1 MLDGKNKE
9 LQVIINLGNEGKI
22 KVAIEKLEKFEK
34 KEQRKELLLRAKIIK
49 ALFTSSV
56 GFWEKGLEIIKTTI
70 SECEI
75 LTDKLLLLDAYIIK
89 ARCLFIGQQYKKSI
103 AQVEETEKKLD
114 EILKQ
119 DDYDYRIRKSWLL
132 FIKSACLSWMGKAK
146 LALETAKSGYSL
158 IQSFDDIQMQF
169 YYYHL
174 FGLCEFQTDAFE
186 DAIDHYQAGFQLAK
200 DTKKDIWIAQFASGL
215 AQSYRGIGRFTLAM
229 KYTDITIE
237 YSKKL
242 GIPHDWMVYFKAMIY
257 RQSGEPEKAIAIFK
271 KILPKLEHE
280 TTHKE
285 KALVLLGKAI
295 IEWVE
300 GDIDNAVEQMTE
312 AVNLSKQMDDVY
324 GTNIFSIFLVN
335 VLIDKGE
342 FDKVIEISL
351 SVLEMFKETKN
362 IVSEPFFL
370 IEMGKAYHMKGNYNL
385 ALEYV
390 NNALELFRRFNAEL
404 HIARSLFR
412 LIQISIDKN
421 DEALYIKYQKELEAF
436 VKLHP
441 TNHFELMYQ
450 TAHALVLKNS
460 TRPRDW
466 MKAVDILIKVVEEEF
481 TRFGFNIIALINLC
495 ELLMNEFS
503 MSGDVQ
509 VLEEL
514 ELYLGELTDLAKKQN
529 VYHLRL
535 EANNLQILT
544 HWLKAQKSMGD
555 LDFEKAKILLI
566 ETQKIADEKGLYRLA
581 EKLIMRTEKQLKQ
594 LSEWDDFI
602 RKYYEFIKE

>member
-9 LQVIINLGNEGKI
+9 LQEIIKLGNEGKI
-22 KVAIEKLEKFEK
+22 KEALEKLEEFEK
-34 KEQRKELLLRAKIIK
+34 KEQQNVLLIRAKIIK
-49 ALFTSSV
+49 ALFTASM
-56 GFWEKGLEIIKTTI
+56 GFWEKGLVIIKTIT
-70 SECEI
+70 SESEV
-75 LTDKLLLLDAYIIK
+75 LNDKLLLIDTHIIE
-89 ARCLFIGQQYKKSI
+89 ARCLLLGQQYKKSI
-103 AQVEETEKKLD
+103 TQVEETENKFE
-114 EILKQ
+114 EILNQ
-119 DDYDYRIRKSWLL
+119 DEYDFRIRKSWLF
-132 FIKSACLSWMGKAK
+132 FIKGACLSWMGKAK

-158 IQSFDDIQMQF
+158 IQSFNDIQMQL
-169 YYYHL
+169 YYYRL
-174 FGLCEFQTDAFE
+174 FGLCEFQSDAFE

-200 DTKKDIWIAQFASGL
+200 DTKSEIWKASFASNL

-229 KYTDITIE
+229 KYTDISIE
-237 YSKKL
+237 YFKKL

-300 GDIDNAVEQMTE
+300 GDIDTAVEQMTE
-312 AVNLSKQMDDVY
+312 AVNLSKQMDDAY
-324 GTNIFSIFLVN
+324 GVNIFSLFLVN
-335 VLIDKGE
+335 ALFDKGE
-342 FDKVIEISL
+342 FDKVIETSH
-351 SVLEMFKETKN
+351 SVLEMFKYNKN
-362 IVSEPFFL
+362 VVSEPFFL

-390 NNALELFRRFNAEL
+390 NKSLELFRRFNAEL
-404 HIARSLFR
+404 NIARSLFR

-421 DEALYIKYQKELEAF
+421 DEPLYIKYQKELEAF

-441 TNHFELMYQ
+441 TNHFELMNQ

-481 TRFGFNIIALINLC
+481 TRFGFHIIALINLC

-503 MSGDVQ
+503 MSGDIQ

-514 ELYLGELTDLAKKQN
+514 EHYLGELTDLAKKQN

-544 HWLKAQKSMGD
+544 HWLKAQKSMVD
-555 LDFEKAKILLI
+555 LDFEKAKILLV

-581 EKLIMRTEKQLKQ
+581 EKLTMRTEKQLKQ

-602 RKYYEFIKE
+602 RKYYEFIKK